1 MPVSRTNDN
10 DTKLAETVSISE
22 SRFII
27 LSESNL
33 FQLEKWYEKDK
44 SKCRNTH
51 SSARSRRASCSVLL
65 PVTIQKL
72 QEISKQVNKP
82 LQSKNFSCNM
92 SGGFGVSSSG

>member
-22 SRFII
+22 SRIII

-33 FQLEKWYEKDK
+33 FQLEKWYEKDR

-51 SSARSRRASCSVLL
+51 SSARSR
-65 PVTIQKL
+65 
-72 QEISKQVNKP
+72 
-82 LQSKNFSCNM
+82 
-92 SGGFGVSSSG
+92 